1 MLQTV
6 PEAQEWVFFSDKLV
20 NDTPK
25 MTSSASQ
32 PDLLGGW
39 DSWAAGKTA
48 STSAAANKS
57 KSSYANTGDTG
68 TLALPFELGLPVN
81 VQIYKRKKSP
91 ECSDSETSV
100 PVASG
105 APSMSKAK
113 SQTFD
118 PFADLGNLGSNL
130 PGKVP
135 VCSDRPKKR
144 WSPSTYLSFMTLQLP
159 LGPLLVQRLLLQ
171 SLKPSP
177 GSLEDP
183 PQPRTNPGCLG
194 QDLAPQPNHPPRL
207 SLQAHSP
214 TNPTTT

>member
-1 MLQTV
+1 M
-6 PEAQEWVFFSDKLV
+6 

-48 STSAAANKS
+48 SASTAANKS
-57 KSSYANTGDTG
+57 SYTNTGE
-68 TLALPFELGLPVN
+68 LRNIYIAFWAWIPCKCALWVKE
-81 VQIYKRKKSP
+81 KRALKVLTES
-91 ECSDSETSV
+91 SV

-135 VCSDRPKKR
+135 VCNDLFRKL
-144 WSPSTYLSFMTLQLP
+144 WSPAINLFLMSLQLP

-171 SLKPSP
+171 SPKPSH
-177 GSLEDP
+177 GSLEDLP
-183 PQPRTNPGCLG
+183 LPRTNLGCLG
-194 QDLAPQPNHPPRL
+194 QALAPQPNHPLCL

-214 TNPTTT
+214 SNPTTT